1 MGAYKSLTVQDIIL
15 SPFEVNKGFSFTG
28 SAALTG
34 STVLIDRFFG
44 KNLTG
49 NFDLGTDPTTGQV
62 STGSYQRLIYN
73 SVKHLYYSN
82 FLSSSLGD
90 NASTSS
96 IVYGLDTEGDVRVGG
111 LNNTNNYNYLQST
124 LSQSR
129 YFPTASDSVVG
140 VITIPQ
146 SLFGDQIKPGSFY
159 LSTPSGSII
168 DDAEGNVMLTPG
180 NEVVGNIIYQHGLI
194 VLTSSGSKT
203 TGGNIYGLAT
213 YGTSI
218 YGGDIGIDTL
228 SSFVTSSNVTCS
240 FSSSYTI
247 YETLFKCTLRENEF
261 NFTQN
266 PSVIED
272 QITGKSYD
280 FTTGSFFAPYITTV
294 GLYSENRELL
304 AVGKLSQPLPSSRTT
319 DMTIYVKIDK

>member
-1 MGAYKSLTVQDIIL
+1 MGAYKSLTVQDVIL

-28 SAALTG
+28 AAALTG
-34 STVLIDRFFG
+34 SNVLIDRFFG
-44 KNLTG
+44 KNITG
-49 NFDLGTDPTTGQV
+49 SFDPGTDPITGQV
-62 STGSYQRLIYN
+62 STGSYQRLIYS

-96 IVYGLDTEGDVRVGG
+96 IVYGLDSTGDVRIGG
-111 LNNTNNYNYLQST
+111 VDNTNNYNYLQTT

-129 YFPTASDSVVG
+129 YFPTASNSTIG
-140 VITIPQ
+140 VIAIPQ
-146 SLFGDQIKPGSFY
+146 NLFGDQIKPGSFY
-159 LSTPSGSII
+159 YSHPSGSII
-168 DDAEGNVMLTPG
+168 DDGEGNILLTPV
-180 NEVVGNIIYQHGLI
+180 NEPVGNIIYQHGLI
-194 VLTSSGSKT
+194 ILTSSGSKT
-203 TGGNIYGLAT
+203 TGANLYGVGV
-213 YGTSI
+213 YGTAS
-218 YGGDIGIDTL
+218 YGGDTGIDML
-228 SSFVTSSNVTCS
+228 SIFVTSSNVTCS

-266 PSVIED
+266 PSAIED
-272 QITGKSYD
+272 QTIGKMYD
-280 FTTGSFFAPYITTV
+280 YTTGSYFAPYITTI
-294 GLYSENRELL
+294 GLYNKDRELL

>member
-15 SPFEVNKGFSFTG
+15 SPFEVNKAFSFAG

-34 STVLIDRFFG
+34 SSVLIDRYLG

-49 NFDLGTDPTTGQV
+49 SFNPINDPTTGYIV
-62 STGSYQRLIYN
+62 TGSYQRLIYD

-82 FLSSSLGD
+82 FLSSSTGD
-90 NASTSS
+90 LAATSS
-96 IVYGLDTEGDVRVGG
+96 TIFGLDEASNVLTGNV
-111 LNNTNNYNYLQST
+111 LSTNNYNYLQNT
-124 LSQSR
+124 LTQSR
-129 YFPTASDSVVG
+129 YFPTASDEIIG
-140 VITIPQ
+140 VISIPQ
-146 SLFGDQIKPGSFY
+146 NLFGDQIKPGSFIF
-159 LSTPSGSII
+159 SAESGSLR
-168 DDAEGNVMLTPG
+168 DDGQGNLIFSLDNTVR
-180 NEVVGNIIYQHGLI
+180 GNIIYQHGLALI
-194 VLTSSGSKT
+194 TKDNESSGPYYGT
-203 TGGNIYGLAT
+203 AVYGTDIYGA
-213 YGTSI
+213 SANSFI
-218 YGGDIGIDTL
+218 ENFI
-228 SSFVTSSNVTCS
+228 SSPNITCS

-266 PSVIED
+266 PTVVEN
-272 QITGKSYD
+272 QTTGKAYD